1 MANGEWLMAEALKSS
16 GWRRLGLTPVLAA
29 ICAMAMSGAAAGGE
43 RRLVLISVDG
53 LRADVITAEIAP
65 RMAALR
71 DRGVS
76 ADALN
81 DLPSATLPNHATMLT
96 GLLSDRHHVLLNF
109 DLSGNLAA
117 ATIFDYA
124 REAGLRSAFFASKT
138 KLEHLAPPESLEV
151 IDIDAD
157 TTALV
162 ERMLALLTPDGPDLV
177 FLHLRDPDSIGH
189 RYKWLSAEYLDAVT
203 EMDCLIG
210 RIVDALDADSQRE
223 SYLILTADH
232 GGDGVNHFLNIPAN
246 RTIPWIVCGPD
257 VAAGRVLDEVVSTAD
272 TTPTALWLLG
282 VDVPEGLSGA
292 VRFSIRADVTAGVPS
307 GGDAPPPISLPCIIL
322 VIPALLGL
330 AIVLRPSRA
339 R

>member
-1 MANGEWLMAEALKSS
+1 MEEALKSS
-16 GWRRLGLTPVLAA
+16 GWRRLGLAPALAA
-29 ICAMAMSGAAAGGE
+29 ICAMTVTGAAAGGE

-53 LRADVITAEIAP
+53 LRADVITADVAP

-71 DRGVS
+71 DRG
-76 ADALN
+76 AWAEALN

-96 GLLSDRHHVLLNF
+96 GLLSDRHHVLFNF
-109 DLSGNLAA
+109 FLPGNIAA
-117 ATIFDYA
+117 LTIFDYA
-124 REAGLRSAFFASKT
+124 REAGLRSAFFASKS
-138 KLEHLAPPESLEV
+138 KLAHLAPPESLEV

-157 TTALV
+157 TAALV
-162 ERMLALLTPDGPDLV
+162 ERMLALLTPDGPELV

-189 RYKWLSAEYLDAVT
+189 RFKWLSSEYLDAVT

-210 RIVDALDADSQRE
+210 RIVDALDADSQTE
-223 SYLILTADH
+223 SYLIVTADH
-232 GGDGVNHFLNIPAN
+232 GGDGVNHFVNIPAN

-257 VAAGRVLDEVVSTAD
+257 VAAGRVLDEAVSTAD
-272 TTPTALWLLG
+272 TMPTALWLLG
-282 VDVPEGLSGA
+282 VDVPEGLSGVA
-292 VRFSIRADVTAGVPS
+292 RFSIRTEITAGIQS
-307 GGDAPPPISLPCIIL
+307 SGDAPPPISLPCVIL